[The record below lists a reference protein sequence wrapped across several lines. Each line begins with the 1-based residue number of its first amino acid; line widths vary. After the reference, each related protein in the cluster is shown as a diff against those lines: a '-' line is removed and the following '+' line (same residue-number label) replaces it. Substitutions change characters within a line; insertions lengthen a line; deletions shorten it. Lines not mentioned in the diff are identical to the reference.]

1 MADCCSSLV
10 GSSPSV
16 SVLMYEAARD
26 TPHRMI
32 SRVRYDPANAV
43 GKDASLKHLAKE
55 EVYSLLAWGL
65 PTPGGRR
72 PWPTFLSSPGA
83 HTILNSLIGSIV
95 ERSLATDQGPDEC
108 DEGSEHRT
116 SETQPDLCAHAL
128 STRGSTFAALH
139 GTLSP
144 DSFDN

>member
-43 GKDASLKHLAKE
+43 GKDASLRHLGKE
-55 EVYSLLAWGL
+55 GLLSLGLGL
-65 PTPGGRR
+65 PNPRR
-72 PWPTFLSSPGA
+72 LAPLANFFELARRSHDPKQPYWKISRE
-83 HTILNSLIGSIV
+83 IIGH
-95 ERSLATDQGPDEC
+95 RS
-108 DEGSEHRT
+108 GSR
-116 SETQPDLCAHAL
+116 
-128 STRGSTFAALH
+128 
-139 GTLSP
+139 
-144 DSFDN
+144 